1 MKYLIA
7 LLAFFSFNSNATVN
21 TNELADKVL
30 VEKSKN
36 KMTLFRKGK
45 EIAHYHVVFGGNPTG
60 HKQQEGDERTPEGK
74 YVLDFKKPNSAYYK
88 AIHISYPNAQ
98 DIARAK
104 AKGKSAGGDIMIHGQ
119 KNGFE
124 ALQAQT
130 QKYNWTIGCI
140 ALTNEDMDLFWN
152 KIKTPTAIEII
163 P

>member
-1 MKYLIA
+1 MKYLMV
-7 LLAFFSFNSNATVN
+7 LLAFFSFGATAD
-21 TNELADKVL
+21 ELADKVL

-36 KMTLFRKGK
+36 KMTLFKKGK
-45 EIAHYHVVFGGNPTG
+45 EIAHYHVVFGGNPIG
-60 HKQQEGDERTPEGK
+60 HKEQEGDQRTPEGK

-98 DIARAK
+98 DVARSK
-104 AKGKSAGGDIMIHGQ
+104 SKGKSAGGDIMIHGQ

-130 QKYNWTIGCI
+130 QKFNWTIGCI
-140 ALTNEDMDLFWN
+140 ALTNEDMDSFWS
-152 KIKTPTAIEII
+152 KIKTPTNIEIR